1 MFSGVTEKE
10 HGLTWVKILI
20 KIKTFKSNFTFLY
33 HRFSDVFRGIEMG
46 PGLRWG
52 KSWYFKTFYTR
63 LFMMN

>member
-33 HRFSDVFRGIEMG
+33 HRFSDVFRGIEM
-46 PGLRWG
+46 
-52 KSWYFKTFYTR
+52 
-63 LFMMN
+63 